1 MATNKL
7 LSFMKLIGMTFI
19 MTIITLPANAQFL
32 RTSYFME
39 GTHYRQQLNPALTP
53 TKGFINLP
61 VIGAVNATVGST
73 SLGYQD
79 IIDIIDDGGDFYTKP
94 DFMNRLKDNNT
105 LNVNFSTE
113 ILSAGWYK
121 GKNFWSFN
129 IGLRTDIGANL
140 TKSMFTFLNQM
151 ETIEDNW
158 RNSNYDI
165 SGQQLNI
172 NAYTEIGLG
181 LSRQINSRLT
191 VGARVKALLGIGN
204 MELKLNRIAM
214 SANLPTDQQINEWS
228 NDSYWSGSLG
238 EIETKAKDLKAKF
251 DNYHANLTVGAEL
264 KSSFK
269 GLELKEEEGKD
280 YVTDFDFDSGNLGI
294 AGYGFG
300 IDLGASYKILDNLT
314 VSASILDLGFISW
327 SKSST
332 KIASANPD
340 PINIKGSTYADMI
353 NITDPQNSVKGAL
366 NQLQNDTENYMDLV
380 TQGDVLNY
388 DMLQLEV
395 GEAKESRK
403 SRLASTLVLGAEYG
417 FFNNKLAVGVLST
430 TRFVQPDALTELTLS
445 ANYRPKSWFNVALS
459 YSAIQ
464 SAGKSFGLGLKLGP
478 IFLGTDY
485 MFLGKN
491 SNSVNGFIG
500 VSIPLNKRKAAVKR
514 QLFYY
519 SFSNSPIKKL
529 VSAFNNLTF
538 LILPHS
544 SASDRT

>member
-7 LSFMKLIGMTFI
+7 LWSSKLIGVFFI
-19 MTIITLPANAQFL
+19 MLVCTLSANAQFL

-53 TKGFINLP
+53 TKGYFNLP

-79 IIDIIDDGGDFYTKP
+79 IIDIIDDGDDFYTKP
-94 DFMNRLKDNNT
+94 DFMNRLKDNNK

-140 TKSMFTFLNQM
+140 TKNMFTFLNEM
-151 ETIEDNW
+151 ETVEENW

-204 MELKLNRIAM
+204 MELKLNRVAM
-214 SANLPTDQQINEWS
+214 SANLPSDQQINQWS
-228 NDSYWSGSLG
+228 SESYWNSMTPSQAAQAAQEL
-238 EIETKAKDLKAKF
+238 KDKF
-251 DNYHANLTVGAEL
+251 NNYHANLTVGAEL

-269 GLELKEEEGKD
+269 GLELQEEEGKD
-280 YVTDFDFDSGNLGI
+280 YVTDFDFDSGKLGI

-314 VSASILDLGFISW
+314 VSASVLDLGFISW

-340 PINIKGSTYADMI
+340 PIDIKGSTYANMV
-353 NITDPQNSVKGAL
+353 DPNNPNTVMNAV
-366 NQLQNDTENYMDLV
+366 NQLQNDAQGYMDRV
-380 TQGDVLNY
+380 TNGDVLDY

-395 GEAKESRK
+395 SDAKESRK

-430 TRFVQPDALTELTLS
+430 TRFVQPDALTELTFS

-478 IFLGTDY
+478 LFVGTDY

-491 SNSVNGFIG
+491 SNSVNGFVG
-500 VSIPLNKRKAAVKR
+500 VSIPLGGRKSK
-514 QLFYY
+514 QG
-519 SFSNSPIKKL
+519 
-529 VSAFNNLTF
+529 
-538 LILPHS
+538 
-544 SASDRT
+544 

>member
-7 LSFMKLIGMTFI
+7 LWSSKLIGVFFI
-19 MTIITLPANAQFL
+19 MLVCTFSANAQFL

-53 TKGFINLP
+53 TKGYFNLP

-79 IIDIIDDGGDFYTKP
+79 IIDIIDDGDDFYTKP
-94 DFMNRLKDNNT
+94 DFMNRLKDNNK

-140 TKSMFTFLNQM
+140 TKSMFTFLNEM
-151 ETIEDNW
+151 DGIEENW

-204 MELKLNRIAM
+204 MELKLNRVAM
-214 SANLPTDQQINEWS
+214 SANLPSDQQINQWS
-228 NDSYWSGSLG
+228 SESYWNSMTPSQAAQAAQEL
-238 EIETKAKDLKAKF
+238 KDKF
-251 DNYHANLTVGAEL
+251 NNYHANLTVGAEL

-269 GLELKEEEGKD
+269 GLELQEEEGKD
-280 YVTDFDFDSGNLGI
+280 YVTDFDFDSGKLGI

-314 VSASILDLGFISW
+314 VSASVLDLGFISW

-340 PINIKGSTYADMI
+340 PIDIKGSTYANMV
-353 NITDPQNSVKGAL
+353 DPNNPNTVMNAV
-366 NQLQNDTENYMDLV
+366 NQLQNDAQGYMDRV
-380 TQGDVLNY
+380 TNGDVLDY

-395 GEAKESRK
+395 SDAKESRK

-430 TRFVQPDALTELTLS
+430 TRFVQPDALTELTFS

-478 IFLGTDY
+478 LFVGTDY

-491 SNSVNGFIG
+491 SNSVNGFVG
-500 VSIPLNKRKAAVKR
+500 VSIPLGGRKASKEG
-514 QLFYY
+514 
-519 SFSNSPIKKL
+519 
-529 VSAFNNLTF
+529 
-538 LILPHS
+538 
-544 SASDRT
+544 

>member
-7 LSFMKLIGMTFI
+7 LWSSKLIGVFFI
-19 MTIITLPANAQFL
+19 MLVCTLSANAQFL

-53 TKGFINLP
+53 TKGYFNLP

-79 IIDIIDDGGDFYTKP
+79 IIDIIDDGDDFYTKP
-94 DFMNRLKDNNT
+94 DFMNRLKDNNK

-140 TKSMFTFLNQM
+140 TKNMFTFLNEM
-151 ETIEDNW
+151 ETVEENW

-204 MELKLNRIAM
+204 MELKLNRVAM
-214 SANLPTDQQINEWS
+214 SANLPSDQQINQWS
-228 NDSYWSGSLG
+228 SESYWNSMTPSQAAQAAQEL
-238 EIETKAKDLKAKF
+238 KDKF
-251 DNYHANLTVGAEL
+251 NNYHANLTVGAEL

-269 GLELKEEEGKD
+269 GLELQEEEGKD
-280 YVTDFDFDSGNLGI
+280 YVTDFDFDSGKLGI

-314 VSASILDLGFISW
+314 VSASVLDLGFISW

-340 PINIKGSTYADMI
+340 PIDIKGSTYVNMV
-353 NITDPQNSVKGAL
+353 DPNNPNTVMNAV
-366 NQLQNDTENYMDLV
+366 NQLQNDAQGYMDRV
-380 TQGDVLNY
+380 TNGDVLDY

-395 GEAKESRK
+395 SDAKESRK

-430 TRFVQPDALTELTLS
+430 TRFVQPDALTELTFS

-478 IFLGTDY
+478 LFVGTDY

-491 SNSVNGFIG
+491 SNSVNGFVG
-500 VSIPLNKRKAAVKR
+500 VSIPLGGRKASKEG
-514 QLFYY
+514 
-519 SFSNSPIKKL
+519 
-529 VSAFNNLTF
+529 
-538 LILPHS
+538 
-544 SASDRT
+544 

>member
-7 LSFMKLIGMTFI
+7 LWSSKLIGVFFI
-19 MTIITLPANAQFL
+19 MLVCTLSANAQFL

-53 TKGFINLP
+53 TKGYFNLP

-79 IIDIIDDGGDFYTKP
+79 IIDIIDDGDDFYTKP
-94 DFMNRLKDNNT
+94 DFMNRLKDNNK

-129 IGLRTDIGANL
+129 IGLRADIGANL
-140 TKSMFTFLNQM
+140 TKNMFTFLNEM
-151 ETIEDNW
+151 ETVEENW

-204 MELKLNRIAM
+204 MELKLNRVAR
-214 SANLPTDQQINEWS
+214 SANLPSDQQINQWS
-228 NDSYWSGSLG
+228 SESYWNSMTPSQAAQAAQEL
-238 EIETKAKDLKAKF
+238 KDKF
-251 DNYHANLTVGAEL
+251 NNYHANLTVGAEL

-269 GLELKEEEGKD
+269 GLELQEEEGKD
-280 YVTDFDFDSGNLGI
+280 YVTDFDFDSGKLGI

-314 VSASILDLGFISW
+314 VSASVLDLGFISW

-340 PINIKGSTYADMI
+340 PIDIKGSTYANMV
-353 NITDPQNSVKGAL
+353 DPNNPNTVMNAV
-366 NQLQNDTENYMDLV
+366 NQLQNDAQGYMDRV
-380 TQGDVLNY
+380 TNGDVLDY

-395 GEAKESRK
+395 SDAKESRK

-430 TRFVQPDALTELTLS
+430 TRFVQPDALTELTFS

-478 IFLGTDY
+478 LFVGTDY

-491 SNSVNGFIG
+491 SNSVNGFVG
-500 VSIPLNKRKAAVKR
+500 VSIPLGGRKASKEG
-514 QLFYY
+514 
-519 SFSNSPIKKL
+519 
-529 VSAFNNLTF
+529 
-538 LILPHS
+538 
-544 SASDRT
+544 

>member
-7 LSFMKLIGMTFI
+7 LWSSKLIGVFFI
-19 MTIITLPANAQFL
+19 MLVCTLSANAQFL

-53 TKGFINLP
+53 TKGYFNLP

-79 IIDIIDDGGDFYTKP
+79 IIDIIDDGDDFYTKP
-94 DFMNRLKDNNT
+94 DFMNRLKDNNK

-140 TKSMFTFLNQM
+140 TKNMFTFLNEM
-151 ETIEDNW
+151 ETVEENW

-204 MELKLNRIAM
+204 MELKLNKVAM
-214 SANLPTDQQINEWS
+214 NANLPNDAEITKWS
-228 NDSYWSGSLG
+228 SESYWSSMTPSQAAQAAQEL
-238 EIETKAKDLKAKF
+238 KDKF
-251 DNYHANLTVGAEL
+251 NNYHANLTVGAEL

-280 YVTDFDFDSGNLGI
+280 YVTDFDFDSGKLGI

-314 VSASILDLGFISW
+314 VSASVLDLGFISW

-340 PINIKGSTYADMI
+340 PIDIKGSTYANMV
-353 NITDPQNSVKGAL
+353 NPNDPNTVMNAV
-366 NQLQNDTENYMDLV
+366 NQLQNDAQGYMDRV
-380 TQGDVLNY
+380 TNGDVLDY

-395 GEAKESRK
+395 GDAKESRK

-430 TRFVQPDALTELTLS
+430 TRFVQPDALTELTFS

-478 IFLGTDY
+478 VFVGTDY

-491 SNSVNGFIG
+491 SNSVNGFVG
-500 VSIPLNKRKAAVKR
+500 VSIPLGGRKANKEG
-514 QLFYY
+514 
-519 SFSNSPIKKL
+519 
-529 VSAFNNLTF
+529 
-538 LILPHS
+538 
-544 SASDRT
+544 

>member
-314 VSASILDLGFISW
+314 VSASILDLGFIS
-327 SKSST
+327 
-332 KIASANPD
+332 
-340 PINIKGSTYADMI
+340 
-353 NITDPQNSVKGAL
+353 
-366 NQLQNDTENYMDLV
+366 
-380 TQGDVLNY
+380 
-388 DMLQLEV
+388 
-395 GEAKESRK
+395 
-403 SRLASTLVLGAEYG
+403 
-417 FFNNKLAVGVLST
+417 
-430 TRFVQPDALTELTLS
+430 
-445 ANYRPKSWFNVALS
+445 
-459 YSAIQ
+459 
-464 SAGKSFGLGLKLGP
+464 
-478 IFLGTDY
+478 
-485 MFLGKN
+485 
-491 SNSVNGFIG
+491 
-500 VSIPLNKRKAAVKR
+500 
-514 QLFYY
+514 
-519 SFSNSPIKKL
+519 
-529 VSAFNNLTF
+529 
-538 LILPHS
+538 
-544 SASDRT
+544 

>member
-7 LSFMKLIGMTFI
+7 LWSSKLIGVFFI
-19 MTIITLPANAQFL
+19 MLVCTLSANAQFL

-53 TKGFINLP
+53 TKGYFNLP

-79 IIDIIDDGGDFYTKP
+79 IIDIIDDGDDFYTKP
-94 DFMNRLKDNNT
+94 DFMNRLKDNNK

-140 TKSMFTFLNQM
+140 TKNMFTFLNEM
-151 ETIEDNW
+151 ETVEENW

-204 MELKLNRIAM
+204 MELKLNRVAM
-214 SANLPTDQQINEWS
+214 SANLPSDQQINQWS
-228 NDSYWSGSLG
+228 SESYWNSMSPSQAAQAAQEL
-238 EIETKAKDLKAKF
+238 KDKF
-251 DNYHANLTVGAEL
+251 NNYHANLTVGAEL

-269 GLELKEEEGKD
+269 GLEVQEEEGKD
-280 YVTDFDFDSGNLGI
+280 YVTDFDFDSGKLGI

-314 VSASILDLGFISW
+314 VSASVLDLGFISW

-340 PINIKGSTYADMI
+340 PIDIKGSTYANMV
-353 NITDPQNSVKGAL
+353 DPNNPNTVMNAV
-366 NQLQNDTENYMDLV
+366 NQLQNDAQGYMDRV
-380 TQGDVLNY
+380 TNGDVLDY

-395 GEAKESRK
+395 SDAKESRK

-430 TRFVQPDALTELTLS
+430 TRFVQPDALTELTFS

-478 IFLGTDY
+478 LFVGTDY

-491 SNSVNGFIG
+491 SNSVNGFVG
-500 VSIPLNKRKAAVKR
+500 VSIPLGGRKASKEG
-514 QLFYY
+514 
-519 SFSNSPIKKL
+519 
-529 VSAFNNLTF
+529 
-538 LILPHS
+538 
-544 SASDRT
+544 

>member
-7 LSFMKLIGMTFI
+7 LWSSKLIGVFFI
-19 MTIITLPANAQFL
+19 MLVCILSANAQFL

-53 TKGFINLP
+53 TKGYFNLP

-79 IIDIIDDGGDFYTKP
+79 IIDIIDDGDDFYTKP
-94 DFMNRLKDNNT
+94 DFMNRLKDNNK

-140 TKSMFTFLNQM
+140 TKNMFTFLNEM
-151 ETIEDNW
+151 ETVEENW

-204 MELKLNRIAM
+204 MELKLNRVAM
-214 SANLPTDQQINEWS
+214 SANLPSDQQINQWS
-228 NDSYWSGSLG
+228 SESYWNSMTPSQAAQAAQEL
-238 EIETKAKDLKAKF
+238 KDKF
-251 DNYHANLTVGAEL
+251 NNYHANLTVGAEL

-269 GLELKEEEGKD
+269 GLELQEEEGKD
-280 YVTDFDFDSGNLGI
+280 YVTDFDFDSGKLGI

-314 VSASILDLGFISW
+314 VSASVLDLGFISW

-340 PINIKGSTYADMI
+340 PIDIKGSTYANMV
-353 NITDPQNSVKGAL
+353 DPNNPNTVMNAV
-366 NQLQNDTENYMDLV
+366 NQLQNDAQGYMDRV
-380 TQGDVLNY
+380 TNGDVLDY

-395 GEAKESRK
+395 SDAKESRK
-403 SRLASTLVLGAEYG
+403 SRLASILVLGAEYG

-430 TRFVQPDALTELTLS
+430 TRFVQPDALTELTFS

-478 IFLGTDY
+478 LFVGTDY

-491 SNSVNGFIG
+491 SNSVNGFVG
-500 VSIPLNKRKAAVKR
+500 VSIPLGGRKASKEG
-514 QLFYY
+514 
-519 SFSNSPIKKL
+519 
-529 VSAFNNLTF
+529 
-538 LILPHS
+538 
-544 SASDRT
+544 

>member
-7 LSFMKLIGMTFI
+7 LWSSKLIGVFFI
-19 MTIITLPANAQFL
+19 MLVCTLSANAQFL

-53 TKGFINLP
+53 TKGYFNLP

-79 IIDIIDDGGDFYTKP
+79 IIDIIDDGDDFYTKP
-94 DFMNRLKDNNT
+94 DFMNRLKDNNK

-140 TKSMFTFLNQM
+140 TKNMFTFLNEM
-151 ETIEDNW
+151 ETVEENW

-204 MELKLNRIAM
+204 MELKLNRVAM
-214 SANLPTDQQINEWS
+214 SANLPSDQQINQWS
-228 NDSYWSGSLG
+228 SESYWNSMSPSQAAQAAQEL
-238 EIETKAKDLKAKF
+238 KDKF
-251 DNYHANLTVGAEL
+251 NNYHANLTVGAEL

-269 GLELKEEEGKD
+269 GLELQEEEGKD
-280 YVTDFDFDSGNLGI
+280 YVTDFDFDSGKLGI

-314 VSASILDLGFISW
+314 VSASVLDLGFISW

-340 PINIKGSTYADMI
+340 PIDIKGSTYANMV
-353 NITDPQNSVKGAL
+353 DPNNPNTVMNAV
-366 NQLQNDTENYMDLV
+366 NQLQNDAQGYMDRV
-380 TQGDVLNY
+380 TNGDVLDY

-395 GEAKESRK
+395 SDAKESRK

-430 TRFVQPDALTELTLS
+430 TRFVQPDALTELTFS
-445 ANYRPKSWFNVALS
+445 ANYRPKSWFNVALN
-459 YSAIQ
+459 A
-464 SAGKSFGLGLKLGP
+464 
-478 IFLGTDY
+478 
-485 MFLGKN
+485 
-491 SNSVNGFIG
+491 
-500 VSIPLNKRKAAVKR
+500 
-514 QLFYY
+514 
-519 SFSNSPIKKL
+519 
-529 VSAFNNLTF
+529 
-538 LILPHS
+538 S
-544 SASDRT
+544 SG

>member
-7 LSFMKLIGMTFI
+7 LWSSKIIGVFFI
-19 MTIITLPANAQFL
+19 MLVCTLSANAQFL

-53 TKGFINLP
+53 TKGYFNLP

-79 IIDIIDDGGDFYTKP
+79 IIDIIDDGDDFYTKP
-94 DFMNRLKDNNT
+94 DFMNRLKDNNK

-140 TKSMFTFLNQM
+140 TKNMFTFLNEM
-151 ETIEDNW
+151 ETVEENW

-204 MELKLNRIAM
+204 MELKLNRVAM
-214 SANLPTDQQINEWS
+214 SANLPSDQQINQWS
-228 NDSYWSGSLG
+228 SESYWNSMTPSQAAQAAQEL
-238 EIETKAKDLKAKF
+238 KDKF
-251 DNYHANLTVGAEL
+251 NNYHANLTVGAEL

-269 GLELKEEEGKD
+269 GLELQEEEGKD
-280 YVTDFDFDSGNLGI
+280 YVTDFDFDSGKLGI

-314 VSASILDLGFISW
+314 VSASVLDLGFISW

-340 PINIKGSTYADMI
+340 PIDIKGSTYANMV
-353 NITDPQNSVKGAL
+353 DPNNPNTVMNAV
-366 NQLQNDTENYMDLV
+366 NQLQNDAQGYMDLV

-395 GEAKESRK
+395 GDAKESRK

-430 TRFVQPDALTELTLS
+430 TRFVQPDALTELTFS

-478 IFLGTDY
+478 LFVGTDY

-491 SNSVNGFIG
+491 SNSVNGFVG
-500 VSIPLNKRKAAVKR
+500 VSIPLGGRKASKEG
-514 QLFYY
+514 
-519 SFSNSPIKKL
+519 
-529 VSAFNNLTF
+529 
-538 LILPHS
+538 
-544 SASDRT
+544 

>member
-1 MATNKL
+1 MH
-7 LSFMKLIGMTFI
+7 SFYV
-19 MTIITLPANAQFL
+19 P
-32 RTSYFME
+32 SYFME

-53 TKGFINLP
+53 TKGYFNLP

-79 IIDIIDDGGDFYTKP
+79 IIDIIDDGDDFYTKP
-94 DFMNRLKDNNT
+94 DFMNRLKDNNK

-140 TKSMFTFLNQM
+140 TKNMFTFLNEM
-151 ETIEDNW
+151 ETVEENW

-204 MELKLNRIAM
+204 MELKLNRVAM
-214 SANLPTDQQINEWS
+214 SANLPSDQQINQWS
-228 NDSYWSGSLG
+228 SESYWNSMTPSQAAQAAQEL
-238 EIETKAKDLKAKF
+238 KDKF
-251 DNYHANLTVGAEL
+251 NNYHANLTVGAEL

-269 GLELKEEEGKD
+269 GLELQEEEGKD
-280 YVTDFDFDSGNLGI
+280 YVTDFDFDSGKLGI

-314 VSASILDLGFISW
+314 VSASVLDLGFISW

-340 PINIKGSTYADMI
+340 PIDIKGSTYANMV
-353 NITDPQNSVKGAL
+353 DPNNPNTVMNAV
-366 NQLQNDTENYMDLV
+366 NQLQNDAQGYMDRV
-380 TQGDVLNY
+380 TNGDVLDY

-395 GEAKESRK
+395 SDAKESRK
-403 SRLASTLVLGAEYG
+403 SRLASILVLGAEYG

-430 TRFVQPDALTELTLS
+430 TRFVQPDALTELTFS

-478 IFLGTDY
+478 LFVGTDY

-491 SNSVNGFIG
+491 SNSVNGFVG
-500 VSIPLNKRKAAVKR
+500 VSIPLGGRKASKEG
-514 QLFYY
+514 
-519 SFSNSPIKKL
+519 
-529 VSAFNNLTF
+529 
-538 LILPHS
+538 
-544 SASDRT
+544 

>member
-7 LSFMKLIGMTFI
+7 LWSSKLIGVFFI
-19 MTIITLPANAQFL
+19 MLVCTLSANAQFL

-53 TKGFINLP
+53 TKGYFNLS

-79 IIDIIDDGGDFYTKP
+79 IIDIIDDGDDFYTKP
-94 DFMNRLKDNNT
+94 DFMNRLKDNNK

-140 TKSMFTFLNQM
+140 TKNMFTFLNEM
-151 ETIEDNW
+151 ETVEENW

-204 MELKLNRIAM
+204 MELKLNRVAM
-214 SANLPTDQQINEWS
+214 SANLPSDQQINQWS
-228 NDSYWSGSLG
+228 SESYWNSMSPSQAAQAAQEL
-238 EIETKAKDLKAKF
+238 KDKF
-251 DNYHANLTVGAEL
+251 NNYHANLTVGAEL

-269 GLELKEEEGKD
+269 GLELQEEEGKD
-280 YVTDFDFDSGNLGI
+280 YVTDFDFDSGKLGI

-314 VSASILDLGFISW
+314 VSASVLDLGFISW

-340 PINIKGSTYADMI
+340 PIDIKGSTYANMV
-353 NITDPQNSVKGAL
+353 DPNNPNTVMNAV
-366 NQLQNDTENYMDLV
+366 NQLQNDAQGYMDRV
-380 TQGDVLNY
+380 TNGDVLDY

-395 GEAKESRK
+395 SDAKESRK

-430 TRFVQPDALTELTLS
+430 TRFVQPDALTELTFS

-478 IFLGTDY
+478 LFVGTDY

-491 SNSVNGFIG
+491 SNSVNGFVG
-500 VSIPLNKRKAAVKR
+500 VSIPLGGRKASKEG
-514 QLFYY
+514 
-519 SFSNSPIKKL
+519 
-529 VSAFNNLTF
+529 
-538 LILPHS
+538 
-544 SASDRT
+544 

>member
-7 LSFMKLIGMTFI
+7 LWSSKLIGVFFI
-19 MTIITLPANAQFL
+19 MLVCTLSANAQFL

-53 TKGFINLP
+53 TKGYFNLP

-79 IIDIIDDGGDFYTKP
+79 IIDIIDDGDDFYTKP
-94 DFMNRLKDNNT
+94 DFMNRLKDNNK

-140 TKSMFTFLNQM
+140 TKNMFTFLNEM
-151 ETIEDNW
+151 ETVEENW

-204 MELKLNRIAM
+204 MELKLNRVAM
-214 SANLPTDQQINEWS
+214 SANLPSDQQINQWS
-228 NDSYWSGSLG
+228 SESYWNSMTPSQAAQAAQEL
-238 EIETKAKDLKAKF
+238 KDKF
-251 DNYHANLTVGAEL
+251 NNYHANLTVGAEL

-269 GLELKEEEGKD
+269 GLELQEEEGKD
-280 YVTDFDFDSGNLGI
+280 YVTDFDFDSGKLGI

-314 VSASILDLGFISW
+314 VSASVLDLGFISW

-340 PINIKGSTYADMI
+340 PIDIKGSTYANMV
-353 NITDPQNSVKGAL
+353 DPNNPNTVMNAV
-366 NQLQNDTENYMDLV
+366 NQLQNDAQGYMDRV
-380 TQGDVLNY
+380 TNGDVLDY

-395 GEAKESRK
+395 SDAKESRK

-430 TRFVQPDALTELTLS
+430 TRFVQPDALTELTFS

-478 IFLGTDY
+478 LFVGTDY
-485 MFLGKN
+485 MFCKFPILG
-491 SNSVNGFIG
+491 
-500 VSIPLNKRKAAVKR
+500 
-514 QLFYY
+514 
-519 SFSNSPIKKL
+519 
-529 VSAFNNLTF
+529 
-538 LILPHS
+538 
-544 SASDRT
+544 

>member
-7 LSFMKLIGMTFI
+7 LWSSKLIGVFFI
-19 MTIITLPANAQFL
+19 MLVCTLSANAQFL

-53 TKGFINLP
+53 TKGYFNLP

-73 SLGYQD
+73 SLGYQG
-79 IIDIIDDGGDFYTKP
+79 IIDIIDDGDDFYTKP
-94 DFMNRLKDNNT
+94 DFMNRLKDNNK

-140 TKSMFTFLNQM
+140 TKNMFTFLNEM
-151 ETIEDNW
+151 ETVEENW

-204 MELKLNRIAM
+204 MELKLNRVAM
-214 SANLPTDQQINEWS
+214 SANLPSDQQINQWS
-228 NDSYWSGSLG
+228 SESYWNSMTPSQAAQAAQEL
-238 EIETKAKDLKAKF
+238 KDKF
-251 DNYHANLTVGAEL
+251 NNYHANLTVGAEL

-269 GLELKEEEGKD
+269 GLELQEEEGKD
-280 YVTDFDFDSGNLGI
+280 YVTDFDFDSGKLGI

-314 VSASILDLGFISW
+314 VSASVLDLGFISW

-340 PINIKGSTYADMI
+340 PIDIKGSTYANMV
-353 NITDPQNSVKGAL
+353 DPNNPNTVMNAV
-366 NQLQNDTENYMDLV
+366 NQLQNDAQGYMDRV
-380 TQGDVLNY
+380 TNGDVLDY

-395 GEAKESRK
+395 SDAKESRK

-430 TRFVQPDALTELTLS
+430 TRFVQPDALTELTFS

-464 SAGKSFGLGLKLGP
+464 SASKSFGLGLKLGP
-478 IFLGTDY
+478 LFVGTDY

-491 SNSVNGFIG
+491 SNSVNGFVG
-500 VSIPLNKRKAAVKR
+500 VSIPLGGRKASKEG
-514 QLFYY
+514 
-519 SFSNSPIKKL
+519 
-529 VSAFNNLTF
+529 
-538 LILPHS
+538 
-544 SASDRT
+544 

>member
-7 LSFMKLIGMTFI
+7 LWSSKIIGVFFMMLVC
-19 MTIITLPANAQFL
+19 TLSANAQFL

-53 TKGFINLP
+53 TKGYFNLP

-79 IIDIIDDGGDFYTKP
+79 IIDIIDDGDDFYTKP
-94 DFMNRLKDNNT
+94 DFMNRLKDNNK

-140 TKSMFTFLNQM
+140 TKNMFTFLNEM
-151 ETIEDNW
+151 ETVEENW

-165 SGQQLNI
+165 SGQRLNI
-172 NAYTEIGLG
+172 NAYTEVGLG

-204 MELKLNRIAM
+204 MELKLNKVAM
-214 SANLPTDQQINEWS
+214 NANLPNDAEITKWS
-228 NDSYWSGSLG
+228 SESYWSSMTPSQAAQAAQEL
-238 EIETKAKDLKAKF
+238 KDKF
-251 DNYHANLTVGAEL
+251 NNYHANLTVGAEL

-280 YVTDFDFDSGNLGI
+280 YVTDFDFDSGKLGI

-314 VSASILDLGFISW
+314 VSASVLDLGFISW

-340 PINIKGSTYADMI
+340 PIDIKGSTYANMV
-353 NITDPQNSVKGAL
+353 DPNNPNTVMNAV
-366 NQLQNDTENYMDLV
+366 NQLQNDAQGYMDRV
-380 TQGDVLNY
+380 TNGDVLDY

-395 GEAKESRK
+395 GDAKESRK

-478 IFLGTDY
+478 VFVGTDY

-491 SNSVNGFIG
+491 SNSVNGFVG
-500 VSIPLNKRKAAVKR
+500 VSIPLGGRKANKEG
-514 QLFYY
+514 
-519 SFSNSPIKKL
+519 
-529 VSAFNNLTF
+529 
-538 LILPHS
+538 
-544 SASDRT
+544 

>member
-7 LSFMKLIGMTFI
+7 LWSSRVIGVFSVMLIYA
-19 MTIITLPANAQFL
+19 LSANAQFL

-53 TKGFINLP
+53 TKGYFNLP

-79 IIDIIDDGGDFYTKP
+79 IIDIIDDGDDFYTKP
-94 DFMNRLKDNNT
+94 DFMNRLKDNNK

-129 IGLRTDIGANL
+129 IGLRADIGASL
-140 TKSMFTFLNQM
+140 TKNMFTFLNEM
-151 ETIEDNW
+151 ETVEENW

-165 SGQQLNI
+165 SNQRLNI
-172 NAYTEIGLG
+172 NTYAEVGLG

-191 VGARVKALLGIGN
+191 VGGRVKVLLGIGN
-204 MELKLNRIAM
+204 MDLKLNNVSM
-214 SANLPTDQQINEWS
+214 SANLPSDAEIANWS
-228 NDSYWSGSLG
+228 NADYWNNLSPQ
-238 EIETKAKDLKAKF
+238 EAVKQATELKAKF
-251 DNYHANLTVGAEL
+251 NNYHANLNVGAEL

-269 GLELKEEEGKD
+269 GLELKEEDGKD
-280 YVTDFDFDSGNLGI
+280 YVTDFDFDSGKLGI

-300 IDLGASYKILDNLT
+300 IDLGASYKVLDNLT
-314 VSASILDLGFISW
+314 VSASVLDLGFISW

-340 PINIKGSTYADMI
+340 PIDIKGSTYTGQI
-353 NITDPQNSVKGAL
+353 DPSDFQTVVDAV
-366 NQLQNDTENYMDLV
+366 NQLQNDAQGYMDRV
-380 TQGDVLNY
+380 TNGDVLDY

-395 GEAKESRK
+395 ADAKESRK
-403 SRLASTLVLGAEYG
+403 SRLASTVVVGAEYG
-417 FFNNKLAVGVLST
+417 LFENKLGLGVLST
-430 TRFVQPDALTELTLS
+430 TRFVQPDALTELTFS

-459 YSAIQ
+459 YSVIQ

-478 IFLGTDY
+478 VFLGTDY

-491 SNSVNGFIG
+491 SNSVNGFVG
-500 VSIPLNKRKAAVKR
+500 VSIPLGGRKVNK
-514 QLFYY
+514 QG
-519 SFSNSPIKKL
+519 
-529 VSAFNNLTF
+529 
-538 LILPHS
+538 
-544 SASDRT
+544 

>member
-7 LSFMKLIGMTFI
+7 LWSSKLIGVFFI
-19 MTIITLPANAQFL
+19 MLVCTLSANAQFL

-53 TKGFINLP
+53 TKGYFNLP

-79 IIDIIDDGGDFYTKP
+79 IIDIIDDGDDFYTKP
-94 DFMNRLKDNNT
+94 DFMNRLKDNNK

-140 TKSMFTFLNQM
+140 TKNMFTFLNEM
-151 ETIEDNW
+151 ETVEENW

-204 MELKLNRIAM
+204 MELKLNRVAM
-214 SANLPTDQQINEWS
+214 SANLPSDQQINQWS
-228 NDSYWSGSLG
+228 SESYWNSMTPSQAAQAAQEL
-238 EIETKAKDLKAKF
+238 KDKF
-251 DNYHANLTVGAEL
+251 NNYHANLTVGAEL

-269 GLELKEEEGKD
+269 GLELQEEEGKD
-280 YVTDFDFDSGNLGI
+280 YVTDFDFDSGKLGI

-314 VSASILDLGFISW
+314 VSASVLDLGFISW

-340 PINIKGSTYADMI
+340 PIDIKGSTYANMV
-353 NITDPQNSVKGAL
+353 DPNNPNTVMNAV
-366 NQLQNDTENYMDLV
+366 NQLQNDAQGYMDRV
-380 TQGDVLNY
+380 TNGDVLDY

-395 GEAKESRK
+395 SDAKESRK
-403 SRLASTLVLGAEYG
+403 SRLASILVLGAEYG

-430 TRFVQPDALTELTLS
+430 TRFVQPDALTELTFS

-464 SAGKSFGLGLKLGP
+464 SAGKSFGL
-478 IFLGTDY
+478 
-485 MFLGKN
+485 
-491 SNSVNGFIG
+491 
-500 VSIPLNKRKAAVKR
+500 
-514 QLFYY
+514 
-519 SFSNSPIKKL
+519 
-529 VSAFNNLTF
+529 
-538 LILPHS
+538 
-544 SASDRT
+544 

>member
-7 LSFMKLIGMTFI
+7 LWSSKLIGVFFI
-19 MTIITLPANAQFL
+19 MLVCTLSANAQFL

-53 TKGFINLP
+53 TKGYFNLP

-79 IIDIIDDGGDFYTKP
+79 IIDIIDDGDDFYTKP
-94 DFMNRLKDNNT
+94 DFMNRLKDNNK

-140 TKSMFTFLNQM
+140 TKNMFTFLNEM
-151 ETIEDNW
+151 ETVEENW

-204 MELKLNRIAM
+204 MELKLNRVAM
-214 SANLPTDQQINEWS
+214 SANLPSDQQINQWS
-228 NDSYWSGSLG
+228 SESYWNSMTPSQAAQAAQEL
-238 EIETKAKDLKAKF
+238 KDKF
-251 DNYHANLTVGAEL
+251 NNYHANLTVGAEL

-269 GLELKEEEGKD
+269 GLELQEEEGKD
-280 YVTDFDFDSGNLGI
+280 YVTDFDFDSGKLGI

-314 VSASILDLGFISW
+314 VSASVLDLGFISW

-340 PINIKGSTYADMI
+340 PIDIKGSTYANMV
-353 NITDPQNSVKGAL
+353 DPNNPNTVMNAV
-366 NQLQNDTENYMDLV
+366 NQLQNDAQGYMDRV
-380 TQGDVLNY
+380 TNGDVLDY

-395 GEAKESRK
+395 SDAKESRK

-430 TRFVQPDALTELTLS
+430 TRFVQPDALTELTFS

-478 IFLGTDY
+478 LFVGTDY

-500 VSIPLNKRKAAVKR
+500 VSIPLNKRKACCK
-514 QLFYY
+514 QG
-519 SFSNSPIKKL
+519 
-529 VSAFNNLTF
+529 
-538 LILPHS
+538 
-544 SASDRT
+544 

>member
-7 LSFMKLIGMTFI
+7 LWSSKLIGVFFI
-19 MTIITLPANAQFL
+19 MLVCTLSANAQFL
-32 RTSYFME
+32 HTSYFME

-53 TKGFINLP
+53 TKGYFNLP

-79 IIDIIDDGGDFYTKP
+79 IIDIIDDGDDFYTKP
-94 DFMNRLKDNNT
+94 DFMNRLKDNNK

-140 TKSMFTFLNQM
+140 TKNMFTFLNEM
-151 ETIEDNW
+151 ETVEENW

-204 MELKLNRIAM
+204 MELKLNRVAM
-214 SANLPTDQQINEWS
+214 SANLPSDQQINQWS
-228 NDSYWSGSLG
+228 SESYWNSMSPSQAAQAAQEL
-238 EIETKAKDLKAKF
+238 KDKF
-251 DNYHANLTVGAEL
+251 NNYHANLTVGAEL

-269 GLELKEEEGKD
+269 GLELQEEEGKD
-280 YVTDFDFDSGNLGI
+280 YVTDFDFDSGKLGI

-314 VSASILDLGFISW
+314 VSASVLDLGFISW

-340 PINIKGSTYADMI
+340 PIDIKGSTYANMV
-353 NITDPQNSVKGAL
+353 DPNNPNTVMNAV
-366 NQLQNDTENYMDLV
+366 NQLQNDAQGYMDRV
-380 TQGDVLNY
+380 TNGDVLDY

-395 GEAKESRK
+395 SDAKESRK

-430 TRFVQPDALTELTLS
+430 TRFVQPDALTELTFS

-478 IFLGTDY
+478 LFVGTDY

-491 SNSVNGFIG
+491 SNSVNGFVG
-500 VSIPLNKRKAAVKR
+500 VSIPLGGRKASKEG
-514 QLFYY
+514 
-519 SFSNSPIKKL
+519 
-529 VSAFNNLTF
+529 
-538 LILPHS
+538 
-544 SASDRT
+544 

>member
-7 LSFMKLIGMTFI
+7 LWSSKLIGVFFI
-19 MTIITLPANAQFL
+19 MLVCTLSANAQFL

-39 GTHYRQQLNPALTP
+39 GTHYREQLNPALTP
-53 TKGFINLP
+53 TKGYFNLP

-79 IIDIIDDGGDFYTKP
+79 IIDIIDDGDDFYTKP
-94 DFMNRLKDNNT
+94 DFMNRLKDNNK

-140 TKSMFTFLNQM
+140 TKNMFTFLNEM
-151 ETIEDNW
+151 ETVEENW

-204 MELKLNRIAM
+204 MELKLNRVAM
-214 SANLPTDQQINEWS
+214 SANLPSDQQINQWS
-228 NDSYWSGSLG
+228 SESYWNSMTPSQAAQAAQEL
-238 EIETKAKDLKAKF
+238 KDKF
-251 DNYHANLTVGAEL
+251 NNYHANLTVGAEL

-269 GLELKEEEGKD
+269 GLELQEEEGKD
-280 YVTDFDFDSGNLGI
+280 YVTDFDFDSGKLGI

-314 VSASILDLGFISW
+314 VSASVLDLGFISW

-340 PINIKGSTYADMI
+340 PIDIKGSTYANMV
-353 NITDPQNSVKGAL
+353 DPNNPNTVMNAV
-366 NQLQNDTENYMDLV
+366 NQLQNDAQGYMDRV
-380 TQGDVLNY
+380 TNGDVLDY

-395 GEAKESRK
+395 SDAKESRK
-403 SRLASTLVLGAEYG
+403 SRLASILVLGAEYG

-430 TRFVQPDALTELTLS
+430 TRFVQPDALTELTFS

-478 IFLGTDY
+478 LFVGTDY

-491 SNSVNGFIG
+491 SNSVNGFVG
-500 VSIPLNKRKAAVKR
+500 VSIPLGGRKASKEG
-514 QLFYY
+514 
-519 SFSNSPIKKL
+519 
-529 VSAFNNLTF
+529 
-538 LILPHS
+538 
-544 SASDRT
+544 

>member
-7 LSFMKLIGMTFI
+7 LWSSKIIGVFFMMLVC
-19 MTIITLPANAQFL
+19 TLSANAQFL

-53 TKGFINLP
+53 TKGYFNLP

-79 IIDIIDDGGDFYTKP
+79 IIDIIDDGDDFYTKP
-94 DFMNRLKDNNT
+94 DFMNRLKDNNK

-140 TKSMFTFLNQM
+140 TKNMFSFLNQM

-165 SGQQLNI
+165 SGQRLNI
-172 NAYTEIGLG
+172 NAYTEVGLG

-204 MELKLNRIAM
+204 MELKLNKVAM
-214 SANLPTDQQINEWS
+214 NANLPNDAEITKWS
-228 NDSYWSGSLG
+228 SESYWSSMTPSQAAQAAQEL
-238 EIETKAKDLKAKF
+238 KDKF
-251 DNYHANLTVGAEL
+251 NNYHANLTVGAEL

-280 YVTDFDFDSGNLGI
+280 YVTDFDFDSGKLGI

-314 VSASILDLGFISW
+314 VSASVLDLGFISW

-340 PINIKGSTYADMI
+340 PIDIKGSTYANMV
-353 NITDPQNSVKGAL
+353 NPNDPNTVMNAV
-366 NQLQNDTENYMDLV
+366 NQLQNDAQGYMDRV
-380 TQGDVLNY
+380 TNGDVLDY

-395 GEAKESRK
+395 GDAKESRK

-430 TRFVQPDALTELTLS
+430 TRFVQPDALTELTFS

-478 IFLGTDY
+478 LFVGTDY

-491 SNSVNGFIG
+491 SNSVNGFVG
-500 VSIPLNKRKAAVKR
+500 VSIPLGGRKANKEG
-514 QLFYY
+514 
-519 SFSNSPIKKL
+519 
-529 VSAFNNLTF
+529 
-538 LILPHS
+538 
-544 SASDRT
+544 

>member
-7 LSFMKLIGMTFI
+7 LWSSKLIGVFFI
-19 MTIITLPANAQFL
+19 MLVCTLSANAQFL

-53 TKGFINLP
+53 TKGYFNLP

-79 IIDIIDDGGDFYTKP
+79 IIDIIDDGDDFYTKP
-94 DFMNRLKDNNT
+94 DFMNRLKDNNK

-140 TKSMFTFLNQM
+140 TKNMFTFLNEM
-151 ETIEDNW
+151 ETVEENW

-204 MELKLNRIAM
+204 MELKLNRVAM
-214 SANLPTDQQINEWS
+214 SANLPSDQQINQWS
-228 NDSYWSGSLG
+228 SESYWNSMTPSQAAQAAQEL
-238 EIETKAKDLKAKF
+238 KDKF
-251 DNYHANLTVGAEL
+251 NNYHANLTVGAEL

-269 GLELKEEEGKD
+269 GLELQEEEGKD
-280 YVTDFDFDSGNLGI
+280 YVTDFDFDSGKLGI

-314 VSASILDLGFISW
+314 VSASVL
-327 SKSST
+327 
-332 KIASANPD
+332 ASANPD
-340 PINIKGSTYADMI
+340 PIDIKGSTYANMV
-353 NITDPQNSVKGAL
+353 DPNNPNTVMNAV
-366 NQLQNDTENYMDLV
+366 NQLQNDAQGYMDRV
-380 TQGDVLNY
+380 TNGDVLDY

-395 GEAKESRK
+395 SDAKESRK
-403 SRLASTLVLGAEYG
+403 SRLASILVLGAEYG

-430 TRFVQPDALTELTLS
+430 TRFVQPDALTELTFS

-478 IFLGTDY
+478 LFVGTDY

-491 SNSVNGFIG
+491 SNSVNGFVG
-500 VSIPLNKRKAAVKR
+500 VSIPLGGRKASKEG
-514 QLFYY
+514 
-519 SFSNSPIKKL
+519 
-529 VSAFNNLTF
+529 
-538 LILPHS
+538 
-544 SASDRT
+544 

>member
-7 LSFMKLIGMTFI
+7 LWSSKLIGVFFI
-19 MTIITLPANAQFL
+19 MLVCTLSANAQFL

-53 TKGFINLP
+53 TKGYFNLP

-79 IIDIIDDGGDFYTKP
+79 IIDIIDDGDDFYTKP
-94 DFMNRLKDNNT
+94 DFMNRLKDNNK

-140 TKSMFTFLNQM
+140 TKNMFTFLNEM
-151 ETIEDNW
+151 ETVEENW

-204 MELKLNRIAM
+204 MELKLNRVAM
-214 SANLPTDQQINEWS
+214 SANLPSDQQINQWS
-228 NDSYWSGSLG
+228 SESYWNSMTPSQAAQAAQEL
-238 EIETKAKDLKAKF
+238 KDKF
-251 DNYHANLTVGAEL
+251 NNYHANLTVGAEL

-269 GLELKEEEGKD
+269 GLELQEEEGKD
-280 YVTDFDFDSGNLGI
+280 YVTDFDFDSGKLGI

-314 VSASILDLGFISW
+314 VSASVLDLGFISW

-340 PINIKGSTYADMI
+340 PIDIKGSTYANMV
-353 NITDPQNSVKGAL
+353 DPNNPNTVMNAV
-366 NQLQNDTENYMDLV
+366 NQLQNDAQGYMDRV
-380 TQGDVLNY
+380 TNGDVLDY

-395 GEAKESRK
+395 SDAKESRK

-430 TRFVQPDALTELTLS
+430 TRFVQPDALTELTFS

-478 IFLGTDY
+478 LFVGTDY

-491 SNSVNGFIG
+491 SNSVNGYVG
-500 VSIPLNKRKAAVKR
+500 VSIPLGGRKASKEG
-514 QLFYY
+514 
-519 SFSNSPIKKL
+519 
-529 VSAFNNLTF
+529 
-538 LILPHS
+538 
-544 SASDRT
+544 

>member
-7 LSFMKLIGMTFI
+7 LSSTKLIGVFFI
-19 MTIITLPANAQFL
+19 MLVCALPANAQFL

-53 TKGFINLP
+53 TKGYFNLP

-79 IIDIIDDGGDFYTKP
+79 IIDIIDDGDDFYTKP
-94 DFMNRLKDNNT
+94 DFMNRLKDNNK

-140 TKSMFTFLNQM
+140 TKSMFTFLNEM
-151 ETIEDNW
+151 ETVEENW

-204 MELKLNRIAM
+204 MELKLNQIAM
-214 SANLPTDQQINEWS
+214 SANLPTDAEIAKWS
-228 NDSYWSGSLG
+228 DQSYWNNITPSEAG
-238 EIETKAKDLKAKF
+238 ALKEKF
-251 DNYHANLTVGAEL
+251 EAYHAKLDVDASL

-269 GLELKEEEGKD
+269 GLNLVEENSDPGDPNSPK
-280 YVTDFDFDSGNLGI
+280 YVSDFDFDSGDLGI

-300 IDLGASYKILDNLT
+300 IDLGASYKIMDNLT

-332 KIASANPD
+332 KIASANPQLA
-340 PINIKGSTYADMI
+340 PIYGKDYVSEIDVNNPQSFVDAANKLMGA
-353 NITDPQNSVKGAL
+353 TD
-366 NQLQNDTENYMDLV
+366 DYMKIV
-380 TQGDVLNY
+380 TDGDVLNY
-388 DMLQLEV
+388 DMLQMEV
-395 GEAKESRK
+395 SDAKESRK

-430 TRFVQPDALTELTLS
+430 TRFVQPDALTELTFS

-478 IFLGTDY
+478 LFVGTDY

-491 SNSVNGFIG
+491 SNSVNGFVG
-500 VSIPLNKRKAAVKR
+500 VSIPLGGRKASKEG
-514 QLFYY
+514 
-519 SFSNSPIKKL
+519 
-529 VSAFNNLTF
+529 
-538 LILPHS
+538 
-544 SASDRT
+544 

>member
-7 LSFMKLIGMTFI
+7 LWSSKLIGVFSI
-19 MTIITLPANAQFL
+19 MLVCALSANAQFL

-53 TKGFINLP
+53 TKGYFNLP

-79 IIDIIDDGGDFYTKP
+79 IIDIIDDGGEFYNNP
-94 DFMNRLKDNNT
+94 DFMNRLKDNNK

-140 TKSMFTFLNQM
+140 TKNMFTFLNEM
-151 ETIEDNW
+151 ETVEENW
-158 RNSNYDI
+158 RNSTYDI
-165 SGQQLNI
+165 SNQQLNI
-172 NAYTEIGLG
+172 NAYAEVGLG

-204 MELKLNRIAM
+204 MELKLNNVAM
-214 SANLPTDQQINEWS
+214 SANLPTDAEIAQWS
-228 NDSYWSGSLG
+228 DANYWAGLGSGA
-238 EIETKAKDLKAKF
+238 EAAARDLQAKF
-251 DNYHANLTVGAEL
+251 NNYHANLNVGAEL

-280 YVTDFDFDSGNLGI
+280 YVTDFDFDSGKLGI

-300 IDLGASYKILDNLT
+300 IDLGASYKVLDNLT

-332 KIASANPD
+332 KIASANPE
-340 PINIKGSTYADMI
+340 PIDIQGKKYAAMV
-353 NITDPQNSVKGAL
+353 NPSNPETVVNAV
-366 NQLQNDTENYMDLV
+366 NQLQNEAQGYMERV
-380 TQGDVLNY
+380 TNGDVLDY

-395 GEAKESRK
+395 ADAKESRK
-403 SRLASTLVLGAEYG
+403 SRLASTLVVGAEYG
-417 FFNNKLAVGVLST
+417 FFNNKLAVGALST
-430 TRFVQPDALTELTLS
+430 TRFVQPDALTELTFS

-459 YSAIQ
+459 YSVIQ

-478 IFLGTDY
+478 VFLGTDY

-491 SNSVNGFIG
+491 SNSVNGFVG
-500 VSIPLNKRKAAVKR
+500 VSIPLGGRK
-514 QLFYY
+514 
-519 SFSNSPIKKL
+519 
-529 VSAFNNLTF
+529 VSKQG
-538 LILPHS
+538 
-544 SASDRT
+544 

>member
-7 LSFMKLIGMTFI
+7 LWSSKIIGVFFMMLVC
-19 MTIITLPANAQFL
+19 TLSANAQFL

-53 TKGFINLP
+53 TKGYFNLS

-79 IIDIIDDGGDFYTKP
+79 IIDIIDDGDDFYTKP
-94 DFMNRLKDNNT
+94 DFMNRLKDNNK

-140 TKSMFTFLNQM
+140 TKNMFTFLNEM
-151 ETIEDNW
+151 ETVEENW

-204 MELKLNRIAM
+204 MELKLNRVAM
-214 SANLPTDQQINEWS
+214 SANLPSDQQINQWS
-228 NDSYWSGSLG
+228 SESYWNSMTPSQAAQAAQEL
-238 EIETKAKDLKAKF
+238 KDKF
-251 DNYHANLTVGAEL
+251 NNYHANLTVGAEL

-269 GLELKEEEGKD
+269 GLELQEEEGKD
-280 YVTDFDFDSGNLGI
+280 YVTDFDFDSGKLGI

-314 VSASILDLGFISW
+314 VSASVLDLGFISW

-340 PINIKGSTYADMI
+340 PIDIKGSTYANMV
-353 NITDPQNSVKGAL
+353 DPNNPNTVMNAV
-366 NQLQNDTENYMDLV
+366 NQLQNDAQGYMDRV
-380 TQGDVLNY
+380 TNGDVLDY

-395 GEAKESRK
+395 SDAKESRK

-430 TRFVQPDALTELTLS
+430 TRFVQPDALTELTFS

-478 IFLGTDY
+478 LFVGTDY

-491 SNSVNGFIG
+491 SNSVNGFVG
-500 VSIPLNKRKAAVKR
+500 VSIPLGGRKASKEG
-514 QLFYY
+514 
-519 SFSNSPIKKL
+519 
-529 VSAFNNLTF
+529 
-538 LILPHS
+538 
-544 SASDRT
+544 

>member
-7 LSFMKLIGMTFI
+7 LWSSKLIGVFFI
-19 MTIITLPANAQFL
+19 MLVCTLSANAQFL

-53 TKGFINLP
+53 TKGYFNLP

-79 IIDIIDDGGDFYTKP
+79 IIDIIDDGDDFYTKP
-94 DFMNRLKDNNT
+94 DFMNRLKDNNK

-140 TKSMFTFLNQM
+140 TKNMFTFLNEM
-151 ETIEDNW
+151 ETVEENW

-204 MELKLNRIAM
+204 MELKLNRVAM
-214 SANLPTDQQINEWS
+214 SANLPSDQQINQWS
-228 NDSYWSGSLG
+228 SESYWNSMTPSQAAQAAQEL
-238 EIETKAKDLKAKF
+238 KDKF
-251 DNYHANLTVGAEL
+251 NNYHANLTVGAEL

-269 GLELKEEEGKD
+269 GLELQEEEGKD
-280 YVTDFDFDSGNLGI
+280 YVTDFDFDSGKLGI

-300 IDLGASYKILDNLT
+300 IDLGDSYKILDNLT
-314 VSASILDLGFISW
+314 VSASVLDLGFISW

-340 PINIKGSTYADMI
+340 PIDIKGSTYANMV
-353 NITDPQNSVKGAL
+353 DPNNPNTVMNAV
-366 NQLQNDTENYMDLV
+366 NQLQNDAQGYMDRV
-380 TQGDVLNY
+380 TNGDVLDY

-395 GEAKESRK
+395 SDAKESRK

-430 TRFVQPDALTELTLS
+430 TRFVQPDALTELTFS

-478 IFLGTDY
+478 LFVGTDY

-491 SNSVNGFIG
+491 SNSVNGFVG
-500 VSIPLNKRKAAVKR
+500 VSIPLGGRKASKEG
-514 QLFYY
+514 
-519 SFSNSPIKKL
+519 
-529 VSAFNNLTF
+529 
-538 LILPHS
+538 
-544 SASDRT
+544 